1 MINVTHL
8 RIKDVCSTR
17 RTPNSPFHALLLPA
31 VPCFAF
37 QLALLMKC
45 KMMRYRATY
54 LLLSL
59 IAVRIVTVNGTPE
72 THGLPDFARCMPVLL
87 DSWWVFSCRFVMLVL

>member
-1 MINVTHL
+1 LYVN
-8 RIKDVCSTR
+8 STR
-17 RTPNSPFHALLLPA
+17 RTPNSPFRALLLLA

-45 KMMRYRATY
+45 TMMRCRPTY

-59 IAVRIVTVNGTPE
+59 IAVRIATVNGTLE
-72 THGLPDFARCMPVLL
+72 THGLPDFAQGMPVLL
-87 DSWWVFSCRFVMLVL
+87 HR